1 MMERIRIGQIGIGH
15 NHGSEK
21 MNTLRRL
28 SDLFEVVGV
37 VEDDPQWR
45 RKRGDWECYRGIPWM
60 SEEELFRVPGLQAV
74 AVETDGFGLVPAAR
88 RCAEHNLHIHMDKP
102 GGESLGAFREL
113 LDEFERRKLCIQLG
127 YMYRNNPAIRF
138 CRDAVRKGWLGEIF
152 EIHAVMSR
160 YDGGDEDYRRWLSIS
175 GAARCTSSAAT

>member
-45 RKRGDWECYRGIPWM
+45 RRRGDWECYRGIPWM
-60 SEEELFRVPGLQAV
+60 SEEELFRRLRACSG
-74 AVETDGFGLVPAAR
+74 
-88 RCAEHNLHIHMDKP
+88 
-102 GGESLGAFREL
+102 
-113 LDEFERRKLCIQLG
+113 
-127 YMYRNNPAIRF
+127 
-138 CRDAVRKGWLGEIF
+138 
-152 EIHAVMSR
+152 
-160 YDGGDEDYRRWLSIS
+160 
-175 GAARCTSSAAT
+175 GAALCGA

>member
-45 RKRGDWECYRGIPWM
+45 RKRGDWEC
-60 SEEELFRVPGLQAV
+60 
-74 AVETDGFGLVPAAR
+74 
-88 RCAEHNLHIHMDKP
+88 
-102 GGESLGAFREL
+102 
-113 LDEFERRKLCIQLG
+113 
-127 YMYRNNPAIRF
+127 
-138 CRDAVRKGWLGEIF
+138 
-152 EIHAVMSR
+152 
-160 YDGGDEDYRRWLSIS
+160 
-175 GAARCTSSAAT
+175 

>member
-45 RKRGDWECYRGIPWM
+45 RRRERRNLRKFTALR
-60 SEEELFRVPGLQAV
+60 
-74 AVETDGFGLVPAAR
+74 AR
-88 RCAEHNLHIHMDKP
+88 RLRHSCL
-102 GGESLGAFREL
+102 
-113 LDEFERRKLCIQLG
+113 
-127 YMYRNNPAIRF
+127 RF
-138 CRDAVRKGWLGEIF
+138 ACR
-152 EIHAVMSR
+152 
-160 YDGGDEDYRRWLSIS
+160 
-175 GAARCTSSAAT
+175 CC